1 MTSYEKLLEEMDVV
15 DFVRSMRYMKAL
27 MRVLLSKREH
37 QLVLRLRGLNLQ
49 RQLSLM
55 DINQTLIGF
64 SNFYSFRKSGIEKVH
79 AEYVN

>member
-1 MTSYEKLLEEMDVV
+1 MDVV
-15 DFVRSMRYMKAL
+15 DFVRSMRYLKAL

-37 QLVLRLRGLNLQ
+37 QLILRLRGLNLQ
-49 RQLSLM
+49 KQLWLM
-55 DINQTLIGF
+55 DINQSLIG